1 MKKQMKILSESL
13 NWCEEQTHNH
23 KCFLKLKIQVRGK
36 VLYLYK
42 SESSTN
48 VHIIYH
54 DNLDWPFPDKY
65 SENIGL
71 SIRGFEFVFPN
82 LENSLKKFTESSPT
96 LINSESG
103 EEQTTTVP
111 TQDIFSPEYKA
122 IEDNTQLIV

>member
-1 MKKQMKILSESL
+1 M
-13 NWCEEQTHNH
+13 
-23 KCFLKLKIQVRGK
+23 
-36 VLYLYK
+36 LYLYK
-42 SESSTN
+42 WESSTN

-122 IEDNTQLIV
+122 IEDNT